1 MMTNGNGNGNGHHRV
16 AVWAGLTTFFTNLA
30 AINILALVGEEGNK
44 GAQALA
50 ALITAMLVALS
61 IYAKVRWDD
70 AKEEKQRKLE
80 ARRQNEQ

>member
-1 MMTNGNGNGNGHHRV
+1 MAANGNGNGRHRV

-30 AINILALVGEEGNK
+30 AINIIALVGDEANK

-50 ALITAMLVALS
+50 ALITAVFVALS

-80 ARRQNEQ
+80 AKLNKE